1 MIFAWQTIN
10 LSKYIIKVWGKQMM
24 SMWIFK
30 PDANESTDQIVA
42 LVK

>member
-10 LSKYIIKVWGKQMM
+10 LSKDILKVRVKQMM

-30 PDANESTDQIVA
+30 PDANVCNVQWVA